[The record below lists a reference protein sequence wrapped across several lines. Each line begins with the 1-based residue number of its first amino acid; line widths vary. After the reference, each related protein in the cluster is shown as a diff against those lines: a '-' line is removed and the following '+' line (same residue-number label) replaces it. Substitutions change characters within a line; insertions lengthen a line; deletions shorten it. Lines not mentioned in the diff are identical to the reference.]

1 MTTLEIGRRCRLRE
15 GERARAREREPART
29 RARSGVVLTE
39 ALIAIS
45 MIIVM
50 FAGVV
55 YFHNAYGAKA
65 RVLREARVQ
74 AWRATDQ
81 ACDGDGKGQAFE
93 MALVPRPYA
102 ASAGS
107 QLSVSAKHEMKCN
120 ERHDSRTTI
129 SGVLA
134 WSGLGEKLGN
144 FGSMLLGVLS
154 F

>member
-1 MTTLEIGRRCRLRE
+1 
-15 GERARAREREPART
+15 
-29 RARSGVVLTE
+29 VVLTE

-50 FAGVV
+50 FGGVV

-81 ACDGDGKGQAFE
+81 SCEGDGKGQAIE
-93 MALVPRPYA
+93 VAAVPQPYA
-102 ASAGS
+102 SAAMS
-107 QLSVSAKHEMKCN
+107 ELPVTARHEMKCN
-120 ERHDSRTTI
+120 ERHDSRTTV

-144 FGSMLLGVLS
+144 FGSMLLEV
-154 F
+154 FHF

>member
-1 MTTLEIGRRCRLRE
+1 MTRARQIGCRYQQQE
-15 GERARAREREPART
+15 GARARARARKRERLT
-29 RARSGVVLTE
+29 SGVVLTE

-50 FAGVV
+50 FAGVA
-55 YFHNAYGAKA
+55 YFHNAYVAKA

-81 ACDGDGKGQAFE
+81 SCEGDGKGQAFE
-93 MALVPRPYA
+93 TAAIPRPFA
-102 ASAGS
+102 TSS
-107 QLSVSAKHEMKCN
+107 LSELSVSAKHEMKCN
-120 ERHDSRTTI
+120 ERHDSRTTV

-144 FGSMLLGVLS
+144 FGSMLLEA
-154 F
+154 FHF